1 LPASLGCPLA
11 LRGAA
16 PVLELEGEF
25 DLDTVPEIDRFLRRS
40 LGPLYHRDHLV
51 VDLAATTFVGSSL
64 IAFLVRVLGEQRAGR
79 KELML
84 ARPQGQARRVLGLVG
99 LPTVVPVFES
109 VDDAVGMLASGRLP
123 VIPPTFSVMGT

>member
-1 LPASLGCPLA
+1 MPASLGCPLA

-51 VDLAATTFVGSSL
+51 VDLAATTFVGSSF
-64 IAFLVRVLGEQRAGR
+64 IAFPVRVLGEQRAGR

-84 ARPQGQARRVLGLVG
+84 ARPKRQARRVLGLVG
-99 LPTVVPVFES
+99 LPTVAPVFES